1 MHTNTTTAARLAIV
15 AGAVATAAALAILSA
30 DAITSGH
37 WSLGHALMPAIVG
50 ITILSGHL
58 FGIALKSW
66 KLPSAAGFAVLF
78 VIGTGLTVYTS
89 VGRQAATA
97 DQAIAH
103 AEAVNAELA
112 QLTGEVKAAR
122 VRRDHA
128 DGEATKEMTGQKCLA
143 RCQAWKTRVADIQAR
158 IDILEAGIRRI
169 GGQQVV
175 APNAERA
182 AEVLALAGF
191 DKAATKRAFILLEPF
206 AYSLFLELAAIVAF
220 GYGFGARRTVP
231 RVEITPEPGPV
242 VTADTSTSGQE
253 RRAAVISFVAAQNAR
268 KGAMPTLAEV
278 QAMHLARFG
287 AKLPKSTAS
296 RWRLEA
302 AAIQPVK
309 RLRVVG

>member
-1 MHTNTTTAARLAIV
+1 MHTNTTTAARLAIF

-30 DAITSGH
+30 DAFKSGH
-37 WSLGHALMPAIVG
+37 WDLSHVLMPAIVG

-58 FGIALKSW
+58 FGTALRGW

-78 VIGTGLTVYTS
+78 ALGTGLTVYTS
-89 VGRQAATA
+89 VGRQATTA
-97 DQAIAH
+97 DQAMAS
-103 AEAVNAELA
+103 AEAVNKELA
-112 QLTGEVKAAR
+112 DKTAEVKAAR
-122 VRRDHA
+122 IRRDQA
-128 DGEATKEMTGQKCLA
+128 DTEATKEMTGQKCLS

-169 GGQQVV
+169 GGHQVV
-175 APNAERA
+175 APNAERVA
-182 AEVLALAGF
+182 NILAMIGY
-191 DKAATKRAFILLEPF
+191 DKANTKAVFIQLEPF
-206 AYSLFLELAAIVAF
+206 FYSLFFEIGALVAF
-220 GYGFGARRTVP
+220 GYGFAVLRGARRVK
-231 RVEITPEPGPV
+231 ITPEPGPV

-253 RRAAVISFVAAQNAR
+253 RRGAVVAFVAAQNAR
-268 KGAMPTLAEV
+268 KGTLPTLAEV

-287 AKLPKSTAS
+287 ATLPKSTAS